1 VIRRSTWIIL
11 LVFLAIL
18 GGGLYFQ
25 KYQSDKQAQVTPTSE
40 FKLLFAEVD
49 KSQITAFE
57 INDSQERKLVIA
69 KDQSGS
75 WTVAGYTAEDADPT
89 GIDTMLTQITSL
101 SVMSDLEA
109 APALDVMGLTKPAYV
124 FKVTSEDGQQKTV
137 YIGKLTPTKRGYYVR
152 FEEGNP
158 VVVGKNAVDNL
169 INLLDNPPIAT
180 PVPTLPATEFGEVTP
195 TPQP

>member
-25 KYQSDKQAQVTPTSE
+25 KYQSDIQAQVTPTIE
-40 FKLLFAEVD
+40 FKPLFSGVG

-57 INDSQERKLVIA
+57 INDSQERKLVVA
-69 KDQSGS
+69 KDQSGN
-75 WTVAGYTAEDADPT
+75 WAVAGYTAADTDPI
-89 GIDTMLTQITSL
+89 GIDAMLTQITSL

-109 APALDVMGLTKPAYV
+109 APALDVIGLTTPAYV

-137 YIGKLTPTKRGYYVR
+137 NIGKLTPTKRGYYVR

-158 VVVGKNAVDNL
+158 VVVGKYAVDTL
-169 INLLDNPPIAT
+169 INLLEKPPIAT
-180 PVPTLPATEFGEVTP
+180 PVPTFPATEFGEATP